1 MTPWGLALLVLGA
14 VAVIAESHVP
24 TLGVI
29 GGPGVIALGA
39 GALLAVAGLGGSLV
53 LGLLA
58 AVLLVVA
65 SGGLLTVSWRKA
77 SGVRRRRVRAGPE
90 RLLGHV
96 GTVRSWCDRTGTVAL
111 DGGLW
116 QAQRSLTDEDE
127 DEDEGTRELHPGE
140 RVVVEALSGLTVSV
154 RRAEAWE
161 L

>member
-1 MTPWGLALLVLGA
+1 MTPWGLVLLVLGA
-14 VAVIAESHVP
+14 VAVVAESHVP

-39 GALLAVAGLGGSLV
+39 GAVLAVAGLGGGLV
-53 LGLLA
+53 LGLVA
-58 AVLLVVA
+58 ATLLVA
-65 SGGLLTVSWRKA
+65 SSAGLLTVSWRKGT
-77 SGVRRRRVRAGPE
+77 GVQRRRVRAGPE

-96 GTVRSWCDRTGTVAL
+96 GTVRSWCERTGTVAL

-116 QAQRSLTDEDE
+116 TACGALDEE
-127 DEDEGTRELHPGE
+127 ESALVVGE
-140 RVVVEALSGLTVSV
+140 PVVVEAISGLTVTV

>member
-14 VAVIAESHVP
+14 VAVVAEAHVP
-24 TLGVI
+24 SLGVI
-29 GGPGVIALGA
+29 GGPGTLSIGIGA
-39 GALLAVAGLGGSLV
+39 VLAIAGLGGSIL

-58 AVLLVVA
+58 AVILVLTC
-65 SGGLLTVSWRKA
+65 SGLIAISWRKG
-77 SGVRRRRVRAGPE
+77 SGVRQRRIRAGPE

-96 GTVRSWCDRTGTVAL
+96 GTVRSWCERSGTVSL

-116 QAQRSLTDEDE
+116 HAQCSLADEDE
-127 DEDEGTRELHPGE
+127 DELAAGE
-140 RVVVEALSGLTVSV
+140 PVVVEGLSGLTVTV

>member
-14 VAVIAESHVP
+14 VAVVAEAHVP
-24 TLGVI
+24 SLGVI
-29 GGPGVIALGA
+29 GGPGTLAIGI
-39 GALLAVAGLGGSLV
+39 GALLAIAGMGGSIL

-58 AVLLVVA
+58 ALILVLACSSLIA
-65 SGGLLTVSWRKA
+65 ISWRKA
-77 SGVRRRRVRAGPE
+77 SGVRQRRVRAGPE

-96 GTVRSWCDRTGTVAL
+96 GTVRSWCARSGTVSL

-116 QAQRSLTDEDE
+116 QAQRSLA
-127 DEDEGTRELHPGE
+127 DEDEGELAAGE
-140 RVVVEALSGLTVSV
+140 PVVVEGLSGLTVTV

>member
-14 VAVIAESHVP
+14 VAVVAEAHVP
-24 TLGVI
+24 SLGVI
-29 GGPGVIALGA
+29 GGPGTLAIGIGAVLAIAG
-39 GALLAVAGLGGSLV
+39 VGGSIL

-58 AVLLVVA
+58 ALILVLA
-65 SGGLLTVSWRKA
+65 CSGLIAISWRKGA
-77 SGVRRRRVRAGPE
+77 GVRRRRIRAGPE

-96 GTVRSWCDRTGTVAL
+96 GTVRSWCERSGTVSL

-116 QAQRSLTDEDE
+116 QAQRSLADEDA
-127 DEDEGTRELHPGE
+127 RELTAGE
-140 RVVVEALSGLTVSV
+140 PVVVEGLRGLTVTV